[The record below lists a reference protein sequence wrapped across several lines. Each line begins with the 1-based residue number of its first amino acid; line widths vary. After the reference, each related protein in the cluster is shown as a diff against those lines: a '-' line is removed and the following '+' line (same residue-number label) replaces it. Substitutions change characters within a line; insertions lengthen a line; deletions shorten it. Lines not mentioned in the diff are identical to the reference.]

1 MSTYWLE
8 VREARDVALFI
19 LGALREES
27 LYVSCRGA
35 DCSSSQVV
43 ALKHVINVSIQVKHL
58 DLAETGCVGCDEVN
72 SVAATIG
79 LWSTQ
84 ICTTDDV

>member
-43 ALKHVINVSIQVKHL
+43 ALKHVINVSDPSLYHGRRLGNYKL
-58 DLAETGCVGCDEVN
+58 FDRRLCNC
-72 SVAATIG
+72 SY
-79 LWSTQ
+79 
-84 ICTTDDV
+84 